1 MRNVIALRILR
12 KHLKGGR
19 VPIFLKNP
27 FACSTPT
34 FHRVTGHDRGTI
46 SLSRDDS
53 NCPAKSF
60 HKIFFLPSSCLD
72 ADSTKVEILFSRRDH
87 ACCRN
92 GAIIIEFSTRCELP
106 RRNLGCSA
114 GHARIS
120 EYPCCSSPGWQFTS
134 RATRSLVSFPPT
146 RRLFTILL
154 YVASSY
160 TYFAILAYISSSII
174 KYGKWK

>member
-12 KHLKGGR
+12 KHLKGRR

-46 SLSRDDS
+46 SLSPDDS

-60 HKIFFLPSSCLD
+60 HKVFFLPSSCLD
-72 ADSTKVEILFSRRDH
+72 ADSTKVEVLFSRRDH

-114 GHARIS
+114 GHARVS
-120 EYPCCSSPGWQFTS
+120 EYP
-134 RATRSLVSFPPT
+134 RAARHQGGNLHRERLDLSFPSLRPVVCS
-146 RRLFTILL
+146 RF
-154 YVASSY
+154 SY
-160 TYFAILAYISSSII
+160 TWPLVIRISR
-174 KYGKWK
+174 YLRTYRVR

>member
-60 HKIFFLPSSCLD
+60 HKVFFLPSSCLD
-72 ADSTKVEILFSRRDH
+72 ADSTKVEVLFSRRDH

-106 RRNLGCSA
+106 RRKLRGRDDGNLLA
-114 GHARIS
+114 AAPATP
-120 EYPCCSSPGWQFTS
+120 EYPSIPELLVTRVAIYIASDSIS
-134 RATRSLVSFPPT
+134 RFLPSDPSFVHDSLI
-146 RRLFTILL
+146 RGL
-154 YVASSY
+154 
-160 TYFAILAYISSSII
+160 
-174 KYGKWK
+174 